1 MVLHVRFE
9 SLYISLP
16 SSARQRE
23 MTKFCVFSCLRFELN
38 AVITYFAWASFK
50 TDVRTEQIYTVAKCE
65 GKIFILCHWAS
76 CLASLSSL
84 LRLPIQFTS
93 THLYTCVD
101 LHCESKGSCP
111 RTQHNGP
118 GQVPWPQL
126 DWHNR
131 SSKVC
136 IKTPGCHLR
145 ARSLSRQL

>member
-1 MVLHVRFE
+1 M
-9 SLYISLP
+9 
-16 SSARQRE
+16 AN
-23 MTKFCVFSCLRFELN
+23 FSCLPFELN
-38 AVITYFAWASFK
+38 AVITCFAWASFK
-50 TDVRTEQIYTVAKCE
+50 TDVRTEQIYTVTTCE

-93 THLYTCVD
+93 THLYTCVEMQ
-101 LHCESKGSCP
+101 CESKGSCP

-131 SSKVC
+131 SSTVC
-136 IKTPGCHLR
+136 IKTPIGVVVTRMDTLKSGWTHLCLLHNR
-145 ARSLSRQL
+145 VCSEYSG